1 MPDPSA
7 ADATVF
13 ARLGDLPQ
21 VAALIGW
28 TLIRLDRAADA
39 IYLSFTA
46 TDAFTNPAGSVH
58 GGFVA
63 AMLDECMGSA
73 IVGLTDARFLPST
86 ISMST
91 DFVKPV
97 FPGTVLGEGRIT
109 SLGSTLGF
117 AEGRLTDQGGQIL
130 ARATGAYRLRPF
142 RAAVR
147 DREVR

>member
-1 MPDPSA
+1 MSDLNA
-7 ADATVF
+7 GDGTVF

-28 TLIRLDRAADA
+28 TLVRLDRESEA
-39 IYLSFTA
+39 ISLSFTA

-58 GGFVA
+58 GGFVT

-73 IVGLTDARFLPST
+73 IVGVTDARYLPST

-109 SLGSTLGF
+109 SLGSSLGF
-117 AEGRLTDQGGQIL
+117 AEGRLTDPGGQLL

-142 RAAVR
+142 RDAVR
-147 DREVR
+147 DRELP